1 LVLLLAWETLF
12 PTMGFLPVTWQTRA
26 MCDSNPK
33 KSSIS
38 GAGRM
43 RQPDRTEAE
52 LLSGFS
58 SPKSLAAQETRQ
70 IDVSCEK
77 PVTIHDAGQG
87 VQELPLNST
96 PMLKQYCHNLLII
109 LRIF

>member
-1 LVLLLAWETLF
+1 
-12 PTMGFLPVTWQTRA
+12 
-26 MCDSNPK
+26 
-33 KSSIS
+33 
-38 GAGRM
+38 M

-70 IDVSCEK
+70 IDESCEK

-87 VQELPLNST
+87 VQGPPLNST
-96 PMLKQYCHNLLII
+96 PTSKQDFHNLLII
-109 LRIF
+109 LRNFKSVSRCWHPFGWVASHQAALGERQAVVAGDDEVVQGADVHQ